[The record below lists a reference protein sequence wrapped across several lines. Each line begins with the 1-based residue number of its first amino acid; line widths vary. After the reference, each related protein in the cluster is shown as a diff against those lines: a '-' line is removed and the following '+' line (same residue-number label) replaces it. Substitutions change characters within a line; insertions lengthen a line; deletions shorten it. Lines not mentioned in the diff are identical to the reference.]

1 MPDTERTDSTEIQ
14 PDVHPQMMT
23 APSMGLFSPET
34 DTMPSLSDWVCER
47 PALKWGIICLLIVA
61 ALVSSLVL
69 RPHYE
74 DPTTWKSTVATI
86 DAKKDNVLA
95 LTASSLALSAG
106 ISAIPDD
113 TGTPIAEQLSQIA
126 GNLGIVLAVLYL
138 EKYMLTIL
146 SFLSLGI
153 LVPAACVLFIIALLM
168 HDRFTTS
175 RGMRIAGTRILVVAL
190 IAFFVVPAS
199 VWVTDR
205 IDATYQVSVEQKT
218 EEAKTSSSKKT
229 STSKSASGKKSKSK
243 SSKKSPKKD
252 KNILESLVSAATDL
266 GTTVTSG
273 LKSVTD
279 DMLTKVRDLIEGVI
293 VMIVTSCVIPILVL
307 LVFLWLGHTL
317 LGIDMAVPAGAL
329 ASRLQRP
336 LHKPV
341 LKTSSSLKRV
351 DNGE

>member
-1 MPDTERTDSTEIQ
+1 MPDTERTDNTEIQ
-14 PDVHPQMMT
+14 PKSHPQMMA
-23 APSMGLFSPET
+23 APAMDIFPPEQEQ
-34 DTMPSLSDWVCER
+34 MPSLSDWVCAR
-47 PALKWGIICLLIVA
+47 PALKWGIVCLLIVA
-61 ALVSSLVL
+61 ALVSGLVL
-69 RPHYE
+69 RPRYE

-113 TGTPIAEQLSQIA
+113 TGTPIAEQLSQLA

-153 LVPAACVLFIIALLM
+153 LVPVACALFIVALLM

-205 IDATYQVSVEQKT
+205 IDATYQVSVEQKA
-218 EEAKTSSSKKT
+218 EESKTSSSKKT
-229 STSKSASGKKSKSK
+229 SKSKSASSKKSKSK
-243 SSKKSPKKD
+243 SSKKSAKKD
-252 KNILESLVSAATDL
+252 TNIIESLVSAATNL

-279 DMLTKVRDLIEGVI
+279 DVLTKVRDLIEGAI

-317 LGIDMAVPAGAL
+317 LGIDMAAPASAL

-336 LHKPV
+336 LHKPT
-341 LKTSSSLKRV
+341 LKSSGNLKRT
-351 DNGE
+351 GSEE